1 MQIKKLVP
9 PLTELWKATYEKER
23 PNLTPNAISG
33 EELSRY
39 VWERFSVQP
48 SADAELLAAVRGMLE
63 QSALLQQKRK
73 DGDLQPEVYRLED
86 GTVIGIDLS
95 TGCFIVQDNMAIRDE
110 LTYIK
115 GLDDSDLENI
125 LLTVDWLRCRN
136 LRQEKEEKARETFF
150 TVTEGAAENAAYA
163 AVSAAGRTPG
173 TYAAYLRGKRCKTR
187 AGFFREISAAMQF
200 PDYFGE
206 NWDALEECLRDLNE
220 WLSFQAIVVV
230 IDDYDRL
237 FSACARAEKARETL
251 RGIFE
256 ETAAFWAV
264 RDVPFR
270 VVAVR

>member
-39 VWERFSVQP
+39 VRDRFSVQP

-63 QSALLQQKRK
+63 QSALVQQKRK
-73 DGDLQPEVYRLED
+73 GVTLQPEVYRLED

-136 LRQEKEEKARETFF
+136 LIEQNTEKPKRAR
-150 TVTEGAAENAAYA
+150 
-163 AVSAAGRTPG
+163 
-173 TYAAYLRGKRCKTR
+173 KK
-187 AGFFREISAAMQF
+187 
-200 PDYFGE
+200 
-206 NWDALEECLRDLNE
+206 
-220 WLSFQAIVVV
+220 
-230 IDDYDRL
+230 
-237 FSACARAEKARETL
+237 K
-251 RGIFE
+251 
-256 ETAAFWAV
+256 
-264 RDVPFR
+264 
-270 VVAVR
+270 